1 MGTCMLVALTNT
13 DDSRRL
19 RRGIVQDTL
28 PHIVVQVGAVMI
40 RLNRIAFGIL
50 GICMKR
56 VQMCA
61 DSLYR
66 CEVLVGISMAISVKR
81 WIAPHLHRTCA
92 SLERLVGYAF
102 WVASCFVA
110 DRERVHLAKESIFS
124 DTMSL
129 KT

>member
-66 CEVLVGISMAISVKR
+66 CEVL
-81 WIAPHLHRTCA
+81 HRTCA